1 MPHKRR
7 GCLGTR
13 HFFLRRGGGESVRR
27 ERLNMKKTAK
37 YGVAEYKASVEKYAQ
52 RANQRKI
59 IQVDV
64 QGETVYV
71 QPKSGLLEAVQFRDL
86 NTSDKLMTF
95 IEGSR
100 GRLSERQLSAIYNF
114 FHDGLQVGLSEF
126 PLRFQ

>member
-1 MPHKRR
+1 M
-7 GCLGTR
+7 
-13 HFFLRRGGGESVRR
+13 RR

-71 QPKSGLLEAVQFRDL
+71 QPKSGLLEAIQFCDL

-95 IEGSR
+95 MASNS
-100 GRLSERQLSAIYNF
+100 GRLSKRQLSAIYNF
-114 FHDGLQVGLSEF
+114 FHDGLQVGFSEF

>member
-1 MPHKRR
+1 M
-7 GCLGTR
+7 
-13 HFFLRRGGGESVRR
+13 RR

-71 QPKSGLLEAVQFRDL
+71 QPKSDLLEAIQFRDL
-86 NTSDKLMTF
+86 NSPENLLTF
-95 IEGSR
+95 MEGNR
-100 GRLSERQLSAIYNF
+100 DRLSKRQLSAIYNF
-114 FHDGLQVGLSEF
+114 FHDGLQVGISDY
-126 PLRFQ
+126 PLIYK